1 MSTSGVC
8 YYKQTLSFSPE
19 AQSNHG
25 STSHHSV
32 TAGREVLTTEGHLEV
47 LLPHLKLP
55 EELFSFQE
63 LKLCKLYK
71 TRLLQNPSVHYL

>member
-32 TAGREVLTTEGHLEV
+32 TVGREVLTTEGHLEV
-47 LLPHLKLP
+47 LLPTP
-55 EELFSFQE
+55 QI
-63 LKLCKLYK
+63 
-71 TRLLQNPSVHYL
+71 T